1 MCLILITKGSKYDCN
16 LFWRGSNMSANS
28 KIALSTS
35 NSHFWTNLVKR
46 NISISALIF
55 VPYQKRMHSY
65 LYPFVI
71 RIAHIFGPQR
81 DQDAV
86 IYGTLHDRVVSGP
99 PYKLYYTFIF
109 KLYNHFAQTIG
120 ASFLFQLNL

>member
-1 MCLILITKGSKYDCN
+1 MAAIFSGREKYECKLVNRAEHFLSSFLDKSRQEEHFN
-16 LFWRGSNMSANS
+16 L
-28 KIALSTS
+28 
-35 NSHFWTNLVKR
+35 WTHICSLPEKN
-46 NISISALIF
+46 ALII
-55 VPYQKRMHSY
+55 VPF
-65 LYPFVI
+65 LI

-99 PYKLYYTFIF
+99 QYKLYYTFIF
-109 KLYNHFAQTIG
+109 KLYNHFTQTIR